1 MVRSRRGRHRPE
13 GRRRL
18 GSRGVHQ
25 LLRRQLPPAGWSA
38 LRHDR
43 RSVRGSGRRAGGV
56 RTGLGLSRADRPG
69 RIARGVGPR
78 DGVADCC
85 LPMAAGAR
93 GDDAA
98 CRARPLAA
106 DDVIRRGQ
114 RRHRR
119 SIVGRSFCALSVAGA
134 VAAVVLAMTALVPAG
149 HQPTAQ
155 LAAWTVVK
163 QADGNISVTIRE
175 LKDPAGLQRTLR
187 ADGVPAS
194 VTLVSQQN
202 EACQPYPGGT
212 PRHGVTPLLKRVFP
226 VPYENLSL
234 TPPPAQPTQ
243 GPPPAP
249 PSSSIVVIDPSALPG
264 TPACRSASAPTAGL
278 CS

>member
-1 MVRSRRGRHRPE
+1 VLDLTE
-13 GRRRL
+13 EL
-18 GSRGVHQ
+18 Q
-25 LLRRQLPPAGWSA
+25 
-38 LRHDR
+38 
-43 RSVRGSGRRAGGV
+43 
-56 RTGLGLSRADRPG
+56 
-69 RIARGVGPR
+69 RIA
-78 DGVADCC
+78 
-85 LPMAAGAR
+85 
-93 GDDAA
+93 DDAA

-106 DDVIRRGQ
+106 DDVIRHGQ

-134 VAAVVLAMTALVPAG
+134 VAAVVLAMTALVPAGRPAG

-194 VTLVSQQN
+194 VTLVNQQN

-264 TPACRSASAPTAGL
+264 HAGVQIGVSPNGKALLLPQVVYASLQCTGTT
-278 CS
+278 